1 MGRNR
6 SNIMIRMKTISRL
19 EGVGT
24 ESSLRK
30 QIYHNRSQTIP
41 VISLSQHWQGLRK
54 GLFIL
59 QREYIAELLA
69 LSGSTEKREVE
80 FAK

>member
-19 EGVGT
+19 EGVQTKGAF
-24 ESSLRK
+24 RK
-30 QIYHNRSQTIP
+30 QICHNRPQTVP
-41 VISLSQHWQGLRK
+41 VISLSQHWQGFCK

-59 QREYIAELLA
+59 QCEYVAELLA
-69 LSGSTEKREVE
+69 L
-80 FAK
+80 